1 MTMGRIGA
9 TGRRYPPPMAR
20 DWRERFT
27 APSIHQ
33 VRWAGNAPSHLAVIS
48 DQSGSTQAWA
58 WDLETGRRR
67 QASTGGV
74 GAEEA
79 HILPD
84 GTGVVWWLDP
94 LGDERGRWMITPF
107 DGGEATPL
115 LPDVADA
122 WMAGI
127 SLAGSSVAAGFST
140 DDAYEVRVGTAGG
153 PSRLLYRHTQP
164 AGVGTEYPQGAGGL
178 SADATLVAI
187 RHGEASDIVHPAVRV
202 LAAATGT
209 SQGDILD
216 DGRIVT
222 PAGWSPVPGDQR
234 LVVIRETREFLEPWL
249 WNLETGELAL
259 LETDLEGDVTLADW
273 YPQADALLLHQDHE
287 GRHALHR
294 LDLGSGE
301 RVPVVPPTGTISQ
314 AGIRPDGEIWFLL
327 GSGELPPRVRGL
339 REDPPL
345 AVGAA
350 APAGRPF
357 ERITFANPAGDA
369 IAGFVVTPPGD
380 GPFPTVIS
388 VHGGPEWHHTD
399 DFDPETQAFVD
410 EGFAVVLVNYRGS
423 TGHGV
428 THREALHA
436 NVGFPESE
444 DLVAALD
451 HVVAT
456 GVADPARVFLAGW
469 SWGGYLATLNAGIN
483 PDRWRGIFA
492 GIPVGDS
499 VAAHYE
505 CAPALRAWDLGVM
518 GGSPEELPELYT
530 ERNPLTYVDR
540 VRAPMLVI
548 AGEHDSRCPIG
559 QVMTYVVRL
568 RARGHPVEVHLYPEG
583 HHTNDVAGRV
593 RHTELIV
600 DFFRRLR

>member
-1 MTMGRIGA
+1 VTIGR
-9 TGRRYPPPMAR
+9 TGPTRAAYPPPMER

-27 APSIHQ
+27 APSIDE
-33 VRWAGNAPSHLAVIS
+33 VRWAAGIPSRLAVVS
-48 DQSGSTQAWA
+48 NESGSTQAWA
-58 WDLETGRRR
+58 WDLETGARR

-84 GTGVVWWLDP
+84 GSGVVWWFDE

-107 DGGEATPL
+107 EGGAPAPL
-115 LPDVADA
+115 LPDVEDA

-127 SLAGSSVAAGFST
+127 SLVGRSVAAGFST
-140 DDAYEVRVGTAGG
+140 DDAYEVRVGTVGG
-153 PSRLLYRHTQP
+153 ASRLLYRHARP
-164 AGVGTEYPQGAGGL
+164 AGVGMEYPQGAGGL
-178 SADATLVAI
+178 SADAALVAI
-187 RHGEASDIVHPAVRV
+187 RHGERSDIVHPGVRV
-202 LAAATGT
+202 VETATGHER
-209 SQGDILD
+209 GEIVD

-249 WNLETGELAL
+249 WDLTTGELAL
-259 LETDLEGDVTLADW
+259 LATGLEGDVALADW
-273 YPQADALLLHQDHE
+273 YPGADALLLQQDHE
-287 GRHALHR
+287 GRQTLHR

-301 RVPVVPPTGTISQ
+301 CLPVVPATGTISL
-314 AGIRPDGEIWFLL
+314 AGVRPDGEIWFHL

-345 AVGAA
+345 VVGGA

-357 ERITFANPAGDA
+357 ERITFANPVGDT
-369 IAGFVVTPPGD
+369 IGGFVVTPAGE
-380 GPFPTVIS
+380 GPFPTVVS

-423 TGHGV
+423 SGHGV
-428 THREALHA
+428 THRESLHA

-444 DLVAALD
+444 DIIAALD
-451 HVVAT
+451 HVVRA

-469 SWGGYLATLNAGIN
+469 SWGGYLTTLNAGIN
-483 PDRWRGIFA
+483 PDRWRAVFA

-505 CAPALRAWDLGVM
+505 CAPALRAWDLAVM

-530 ERNPLTYVDR
+530 ERNPLTYVDH

-583 HHTNDVAGRV
+583 HHTNDVAGQI
-593 RHTELIV
+593 RHTEQIV
-600 DFFRRLR
+600 EFFRRHL

>member
-1 MTMGRIGA
+1 
-9 TGRRYPPPMAR
+9 MAR

-27 APSIHQ
+27 APSIEEF
-33 VRWAGNAPSHLAVIS
+33 RWAADVPSRLAVVS
-48 DQSGSTQAWA
+48 NESGSSQAWA
-58 WDLETGRRR
+58 WDLETGARR
-67 QASTGGV
+67 QASSGGV

-84 GTGVVWWLDP
+84 GSGVVWWLDA
-94 LGDERGRWMITPF
+94 LGDERGRWMLTPF
-107 DGGEATPL
+107 DGGEAAPL

-127 SLAGSSVAAGFST
+127 SLRGRHVAAGFST
-140 DDAYEVRVGTAGG
+140 DDAYEIRTGVVGG
-153 PSRLLYRHTQP
+153 PSRLLYRHARP

-178 SADATLVAI
+178 SADAALVAI
-187 RHGEASDIVHPAVRV
+187 RHAERSDIVHPAVRV
-202 LAAATGT
+202 VDAATGEER
-209 SQGDILD
+209 GEIVDE
-216 DGRIVT
+216 GRIVT

-234 LVVIRETREFLEPWL
+234 LVVQRETREFLEPWL
-249 WNLETGELAL
+249 WDLAAEGIAQLGTGLA
-259 LETDLEGDVTLADW
+259 GDVTLADW
-273 YPQADALLLHQDHE
+273 YPRADALLLHQDRE

-294 LDLGSGE
+294 LDLRSGE
-301 RVPVVPPTGTISQ
+301 RIEVVPPTGTISQ
-314 AGIRPDGEIWFLL
+314 AGVRPDGEIWFLL
-327 GSGELPPRVRGL
+327 GSGEQPPRVRGL
-339 REDPPL
+339 PEDPPL
-345 AVGAA
+345 VIGAS
-350 APAGRPF
+350 APPGRPF
-357 ERITFANPAGDA
+357 SRITFPGAAGAATD
-369 IAGFVVTPPGD
+369 GFVVTPPGE
-380 GPFPTVIS
+380 GPFPTVVS

-410 EGFAVVLVNYRGS
+410 EGWAVVLVNYRGS

-444 DLVAALD
+444 DIVAAVD
-451 HVVAT
+451 HAVAA
-456 GVADPARVFLAGW
+456 GVADPARIFLAGW

-483 PDRWRGIFA
+483 PDRWRAVFA

-505 CAPALRAWDLGVM
+505 CAPALRAWDLAVM

-583 HHTNDVAGRV
+583 HHTNDAAGQV
-593 RHTELIV
+593 RHTELV
-600 DFFRRLR
+600 VEFFLRHR